1 MKSHVKLNLV
11 RYLFISLALA
21 LSIGCADPA
30 FTDKTQMTR
39 SLLRAENVPANSA
52 FAKKVVLVAQRIE
65 IKNKDI
71 SMFGLCTGVVVGPRS
86 VLTAAHCLKNGTA
99 RMKII
104 LNINPRSELADDEKD
119 IYSVIDSFVH
129 PGYQSVDREL
139 LTLEELKQN
148 PDLALLYVDRNLDNF
163 EPVTVL
169 PDFQNYIK
177 NLDILDVTMAGYGK
191 TTALKDTSR
200 IAITE
205 LNGVLKKATVQV
217 PTAALTQSYFSLN
230 QQKSAGICHGDS
242 GAPLFLEVRDKSY
255 LFALAVGVY
264 RVNKLADDQ
273 QKKNLLSDCSEYGR
287 YINLYDH
294 QLWLQQ
300 ALKELP
306 TRNQH

>member
-129 PGYQSVDREL
+129 PGINR
-139 LTLEELKQN
+139 LT
-148 PDLALLYVDRNLDNF
+148 A
-163 EPVTVL
+163 
-169 PDFQNYIK
+169 NY
-177 NLDILDVTMAGYGK
+177 
-191 TTALKDTSR
+191 
-200 IAITE
+200 
-205 LNGVLKKATVQV
+205 
-217 PTAALTQSYFSLN
+217 
-230 QQKSAGICHGDS
+230 
-242 GAPLFLEVRDKSY
+242 
-255 LFALAVGVY
+255 
-264 RVNKLADDQ
+264 
-273 QKKNLLSDCSEYGR
+273 
-287 YINLYDH
+287 
-294 QLWLQQ
+294 
-300 ALKELP
+300 
-306 TRNQH
+306 